1 MAQQYVSFR
10 GVSTASMTG
19 IIIAQMPSH
28 RKAGQRYVEYKIP
41 ARDGSLHMMEGY
53 EPFDT
58 VCKLRLIKQDAT
70 AHQTI
75 NAWADGTGK
84 LITSDDPSKCWQ
96 AMVRDEIV
104 WTRDY
109 AAGKFFDTANI
120 VFHCQPFMH
129 ETTESTQTFAATGNI
144 INLGNVVSL
153 PLIQVNGNGTCSLTV
168 GGEEIT
174 LTGVVSGT
182 PVFIDCDAAYVY
194 TSAGMTTMT
203 GHFPKIPLGT
213 SQIVVGSG
221 VTSLVITPRWGWV

>member
-1 MAQQYVSFR
+1 MAQYVVFR

-28 RKAGQRYVEYKIP
+28 HKAGQRYVEYKIP

-58 VCKLRLIKQDAT
+58 VCKIRLIKQDSSM
-70 AHQTI
+70 HQVI
-75 NAWADGTGK
+75 NAWADGDGK
-84 LITSDDPSKCWQ
+84 LVTSDDPSKCWQ

-109 AAGKFFDTANI
+109 VAGKFFDTANI
-120 VFHCQPFMH
+120 TFHCQPFMY
-129 ETTESTQTFAATGNI
+129 EAIESTQTFTATRNI
-144 INLGNVVSL
+144 LNLGNVESL
-153 PLIQVNGNGTCSLTV
+153 PLIQVNGSGTCQLAV
-168 GGEEIT
+168 GGEQIEIA
-174 LTGVVSGT
+174 GVVSGT

-194 TSAGMTTMT
+194 TNSGMTTMT
-203 GHFPKIPLGT
+203 GRFPKIPLGT

-221 VTSLVITPRWGWV
+221 VTSLVVMPRWRWV